1 MKMKYKSI
9 LFNWARFRLL
19 LVATCALCS
28 CLPSAYAEEEETL
41 SVAFYC
47 ILWDMNASQTP
58 LCYISEGEKKE
69 LGRLVNTQKS
79 MSPYQYTGSP
89 LLLFYNSKAYNAAPD
104 AVNVPV
110 ASVRIDPGLKEPLL
124 VISKR
129 KEGDLSIFSIEHSM
143 SVYGKDTYRFYN
155 TTSRRIAIK
164 VDNSVMKL
172 DPKSMDHMIPD
183 TTEHRNAHVKAIEIK
198 DDGSM
203 KKLYTNMWPKR
214 KNQRYLCFITDA
226 DERRPGRIKV
236 KVITDFV
243 VKDAP
248 VEESD
253 GLLIPF

>member
-19 LVATCALCS
+19 LVVTCVLCS
-28 CLPSAYAEEEETL
+28 YLPNAYAEQPI
-41 SVAFYC
+41 SVSFNC
-47 ILWDMNASQTP
+47 ILWDMNASQIP
-58 LCYISEGEKKE
+58 LCYISKGKKQE

-89 LLLFYNSKAYNAAPD
+89 LLLFYNSKTYDASPD
-104 AVNVPV
+104 AVNVAV

-129 KEGDLSIFSIEHSM
+129 KNGDLSIFSIEHSM

-172 DPKSMDHMIPD
+172 DPNSMENMIPD
-183 TTEHRNAHVKAIEIK
+183 TTEHPNAHVKAVEIK
-198 DDGSM
+198 DDGSI

-226 DERRPGRIKV
+226 DERKPGRIKV

-248 VEESD
+248 IEEAD
-253 GLLIPF
+253 GLLVPF